1 MTDSINLRT
10 IIGDIDRALKKQIF
24 KFKLL
29 RKSFRV
35 ESETHDDRIQAQEE
49 ALKKANLRIEDLEE
63 KLEKLAEFVNIRED
77 RIIASVGLLDTE
89 EDEESITPAP

>member
-24 KFKLL
+24 EFKLL

-35 ESETHDDRIQAQEE
+35 KSETHDDRIQAQEE

-89 EDEESITPAP
+89 EDEESITPAL

>member
-77 RIIASVGLLDTE
+77 RITASVGLLEAE
-89 EDEESITPAP
+89 EDKESITPAL

>member
-24 KFKLL
+24 EFKLL

-77 RIIASVGLLDTE
+77 KITASVGLLETE
-89 EDEESITPAP
+89 EDEESIAPAL

>member
-24 KFKLL
+24 EFKLL

-89 EDEESITPAP
+89 EDEESITPSP